1 MDARHLGC
9 WNLSRS
15 WYQVQQLRVPK
26 PGIALPR
33 PPRLLFASGTYHVT
47 ARGNNGD
54 DIFRDDNDRATYL
67 QLLAKAASETAVRIL
82 AYALMSNHLHLVVH
96 TPAPNLH
103 VLIHRAHRPYAAGFN
118 RAYGRSGHLFGS
130 RYHSKTVLDDSQ
142 LLETTRYIHL
152 NPVVA
157 GLVRRPEDFPW
168 SSYRSYITPHHD
180 YQLVDPGPVLDLL
193 ARVRGSACAAY
204 EAFVLSALTVPGTVN
219 VG

>member
-26 PGIALPR
+26 PGIAMPW
-33 PPRLLFASGTYHVT
+33 PPRLLVARRTYHVT

-103 VLIHRAHRPYAAGFN
+103 VLIHRAHRPYAAGFH
-118 RAYGRSGHLFGS
+118 RAYGRSGHPFGS
-130 RYHSKTVLDDSQ
+130 RYHSKPVLTGSQ
-142 LLETTRYIHL
+142 LSETTRYIHF
-152 NPVVA
+152 NHVVA
-157 GLVRRPEDFPW
+157 GLVQLPERCFWSRR
-168 SSYRSYITPHHD
+168 RH
-180 YQLVDPGPVLDLL
+180 
-193 ARVRGSACAAY
+193 C
-204 EAFVLSALTVPGTVN
+204 
-219 VG
+219 

>member
-1 MDARHLGC
+1 MDARHRGC

-15 WYQVQQLRVPK
+15 WYQVKQLPLPK
-26 PGIALPR
+26 PGSPMSR

-67 QLLAKAASETAVRIL
+67 QLLTKAASETAVRIL

-118 RAYGRSGHLFGS
+118 RAYGRSGQLFGS
-130 RYHSKTVLDDSQ
+130 RYHSKPVLNDSQ
-142 LLETTRYIHL
+142 LLETTRCIHL

-157 GLVRRPEDFPW
+157 GLVRCPEHFLW
-168 SSYRSYITPHHD
+168 SSYRSYITPHPDHE
-180 YQLVDPGPVLDLL
+180 LVDAGPVLDLL
-193 ARVRGSACAAY
+193 AQIGRAHV
-204 EAFVLSALTVPGTVN
+204 
-219 VG
+219 